1 MNSVSQRVFSLSRV
15 TVAASLVAVICGSLP
30 LTAFAQEGIVARQPQ
45 NAKVDSARS
54 QQADGKPAGEVV
66 VQQQQPQ
73 QQQTPQNLITQ
84 PLAMSPEIPATRVGV
99 KEGQQDLMTLRDAIA
114 RALQNNLD
122 IEIARQDVQ
131 MAQQTLFGSRGPYDI
146 VPSAT
151 FSYNSRT
158 DPNTSFIQGG
168 EAGSEA
174 ITSRSLVY
182 NVALDHMIERTG
194 ARWSIDFNNS
204 RFSSVGSAFDDINPR
219 YSPAITVNVVQPLMR
234 NFKIDA
240 TRQTI
245 LLAKRSLDLSDSLFR
260 QQVINIISSVQRAYW
275 DLVFAR
281 RNEVVARNSVE
292 LTRTQLNNNQKMVEA
307 GTLAPIELRS
317 TEAALE
323 ARKETVILALQS
335 ITTAENALKALLIKE
350 SADRLWDSE
359 IVPTDEP
366 QFGTA
371 TFSLEEATAIA
382 LKNRPELEQ
391 LRLQTEQNQISQRYY
406 KNQLKPQ
413 VDLIG
418 FLTTAGTAGTVNQA
432 PIDPNQPGQR
442 MVSERFIG
450 GYFQALR
457 NLGSFDF
464 RTYQFGVAISFPWRN
479 RTVEGNL
486 GRTLAESRQLDA
498 RQRQQV
504 QQIQIDVRNALQA
517 VVATR
522 QRYEAAR
529 ASRIAA
535 DAQLKGEEEKYRAG
549 LSPNFLVLQR
559 QNEFATAQASEVRAL
574 TDYNKALADLERVTG
589 MTLIGNNIE
598 VKDQT
603 ATGVK

>member
-1 MNSVSQRVFSLSRV
+1 MNSVSQKVFSLSRV
-15 TVAASLVAVICGSLP
+15 TVAASLVAVLCGSLP
-30 LTAFAQEGIVARQPQ
+30 LAAFAQEGVVARQPQ
-45 NAKVDSARS
+45 AAKTDSTKS
-54 QQADGKPAGEVV
+54 QQADAKPAGEVV
-66 VQQQQPQ
+66 VQQQQPPQ
-73 QQQTPQNLITQ
+73 QQEPQNLITQ
-84 PLAMSPEIPATRVGV
+84 PLAMSPEVPPDRVGV
-99 KEGQQDLMTLRDAIA
+99 RAGQQDLMTLRDAIA

-131 MAQQTLFGSRGPYDI
+131 MAQQTLFGSRGPYDFI
-146 VPSAT
+146 PAAAINYS
-151 FSYNSRT
+151 SRT
-158 DPNTSFIQGG
+158 VPVTNVIQGAEG
-168 EAGSEA
+168 GSET
-174 ITSRSLVY
+174 IISRSMVY
-182 NVALDHMIERTG
+182 NFSLDHMIERTG
-194 ARWSIDFNNS
+194 ARWSVDFNNS
-204 RFSSVGSAFDDINPR
+204 RLSTVASGFDNLNPS
-219 YSPAITVNVVQPLMR
+219 YNPAISISIAQPLMR

-240 TRQTI
+240 PRQTI

-292 LTRTQLNNNQKMVEA
+292 LTRTQLSNNQKMVEA

-350 SADRLWDSE
+350 TADKLWDSE

-366 QFGTA
+366 QFGST

-382 LKNRPELEQ
+382 LKNRPELDQ
-391 LRLQTEQNQISQRYY
+391 LRLQAEQNQISQRYY
-406 KNQLKPQ
+406 NNQLKPQ
-413 VDLIG
+413 VDLVG
-418 FLTTAGTAGTVNQA
+418 FFTSSGTAGTISEVA
-432 PIDPNQPGQR
+432 TDPTIPGTR
-442 MVSERFIG
+442 IVPERLVG

-479 RTVEGNL
+479 RTIEGAL

-574 TDYNKALADLERVTG
+574 TDYNKALADLQRVTG

-603 ATGVK
+603 ANGVK

>member
-1 MNSVSQRVFSLSRV
+1 MNSVSQKVFSMSRV
-15 TVAASLVAVICGSLP
+15 LVSASLMALLCGSLP
-30 LTAFAQEGIVARQPQ
+30 LAAFAQEGIVARQAQ
-45 NAKVDSARS
+45 IAKTDSTKN
-54 QQADGKPAGEVV
+54 QQADAKPAEVV
-66 VQQQQPQ
+66 VQQQQQ
-73 QQQTPQNLITQ
+73 QPPQNLITQ
-84 PLAMSPEIPATRVGV
+84 PLALSPEVPATRVGV
-99 KEGQQDLMTLRDAIA
+99 KEGQQDLLTLRDAIA
-114 RALQNNLD
+114 RALQNNLN

-131 MAQQTLFGSRGPYDI
+131 MAQQTLFGTRGPYDI

-151 FSYNSRT
+151 FNYTSRT
-158 DPNTSFIQGG
+158 TPVTSVIQGG
-168 EAGSEA
+168 EGSEA
-174 ITSRSLVY
+174 ITDRSLVY
-182 NVALDHMIERTG
+182 NVSLDHMIERTG
-194 ARWSIDFNNS
+194 ARWSLDFNNS
-204 RFSSVGSAFDDINPR
+204 RFSSVGSAFENINPR
-219 YSPAITVNVVQPLMR
+219 YSPSLSISVAQPLMR

-260 QQVINIISSVQRAYW
+260 QEVINIISSVQRAYW

-292 LTRTQLNNNQKMVEA
+292 LTRTLLQNNQKMVEA
-307 GTLAPIELRS
+307 GTLAPIELRA

-335 ITTAENALKALLIKE
+335 ITTAENTLKALLIKE

-371 TFSLEEATAIA
+371 TFSLEEATVVA
-382 LKNRPELEQ
+382 LKNRPELDQ
-391 LRLQTEQNQISQRYY
+391 LRLQTEQNQISQSYY

-418 FLTTAGTAGTVNQA
+418 FFTTAGTAGSVNQSDT
-432 PIDPNQPGQR
+432 DPTLPGSR
-442 MVSERFIG
+442 VVPDRFLG
-450 GYFQALR
+450 GYFRALR
-457 NLGSFDF
+457 NLGSLDF
-464 RTYQFGVAISFPWRN
+464 RTYQFGVSISFPWRN

-486 GRTLAESRQLDA
+486 GRALAQSRQLDA

-504 QQIQIDVRNALQA
+504 QTIQIDVRNALQA

-522 QRYEAAR
+522 QRYEAAK

-535 DAQLKGEEEKYRAG
+535 DAQLSGEQEKYRAG

-559 QNEFATAQASEVRAL
+559 QNEFATAQAAEVRAL
-574 TDYNKALADLERVTG
+574 TDYNKALADLQRVTG

-598 VKDQT
+598 VKAQQPND
-603 ATGVK
+603 VK